1 LSGTRARGSAFSCRA
16 SHPDN
21 LSFLCRLRL
30 QLDHHL
36 DRRHY
41 VAQPAG
47 LPRGL
52 SANGRHAQLLAR
64 RTRLLDLVISLGGP
78 PRYPSHA
85 HHLLLGLPSPCARGP
100 LQRCAD
106 ARTKLAQHLMFCP
119 VLVSCRRFVRWSR
132 AGLHRSA
139 VSLRVAG
146 LTAVRLPRRVLLP
159 DVPSSRQQLSF
170 NSQRKPAGEPSRA
183 LPQDCT
189 LHASHA
195 FTRPRHAFRLR
206 NPIRSRSLSILVQ
219 EHDVPIVPRRRLSF
233 NSQWEPAGEPLRA
246 LPQDCMLHTV
256 HAFTRARHAYW
267 L

>member
-1 LSGTRARGSAFSCRA
+1 MPSTCALAFVFVDHR
-16 SHPDN
+16 SHLGNRSPHQ
-21 LSFLCRLRL
+21 RLRL

-159 DVPSSRQQLSF
+159 DVPH
-170 NSQRKPAGEPSRA
+170 
-183 LPQDCT
+183 
-189 LHASHA
+189 LHASSSHSTA
-195 FTRPRHAFRLR
+195 KGSQQVSLPEPFLKIARCTRAMPLPDPDTRSGCA
-206 NPIRSRSLSILVQ
+206 IRSDRDRFRFSCRSTTCQ
-219 EHDVPIVPRRRLSF
+219 SF
-233 NSQWEPAGEPLRA
+233 HAVDSHSTASGSQQVSL
-246 LPQDCMLHTV
+246 
-256 HAFTRARHAYW
+256 
-267 L
+267 